1 MTHSAPLAAYRFA
14 PARGGLHTCFLPGGL
29 KNFGDILLTPEMRLH
44 TNLHAPS
51 FCFFLLTSQSA
62 SRLRPNPALGDGNE
76 RRQWNSALASVWCR
90 RNCVGAGKEKRR
102 LVARWERPK
111 TLSEPLVGE
120 CRSRNGPRAGPDESL
135 SWLSARVASFQCC
148 IYNVT

>member
-1 MTHSAPLAAYRFA
+1 
-14 PARGGLHTCFLPGGL
+14 
-29 KNFGDILLTPEMRLH
+29 MRLH

-51 FCFFLLTSQSA
+51 FCFFFLLTSQSA
-62 SRLRPNPALGDGNE
+62 PRLRPNPALGDGNE
-76 RRQWNSALASVWCR
+76 RRLRNCALASVWCR
-90 RNCVGAGKEKRR
+90 RNCVGAGKEKSR

-120 CRSRNGPRAGPDESL
+120 CRNGPRAGPDESL